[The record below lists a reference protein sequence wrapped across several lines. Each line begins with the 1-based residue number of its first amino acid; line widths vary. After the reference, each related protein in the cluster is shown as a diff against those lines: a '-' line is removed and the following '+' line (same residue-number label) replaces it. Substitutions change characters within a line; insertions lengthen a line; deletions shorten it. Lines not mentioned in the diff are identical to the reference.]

1 MYSFA
6 YHRPATLAEA
16 VDLLADGDEAR
27 LLAGGQTLIATMKQ
41 RLASPDSLIDLKGIA
56 GLSGIKEQGGGLLVG
71 ALTRHAEVASSPLVR
86 QTIPAL
92 AELAETIGDPQVRN
106 RGTLGGSVANNDP
119 AADYPAAV
127 LGLGAVVHTNERQ
140 IAADHFFTGLFDTDL
155 VRGEIVTGVWFPF
168 PQRAAYVKFA
178 NPASRFALVGVFVAQ
193 TTGGVRVAVTGAGPC
208 VYRLTEAERLLQ
220 ESFTSEALE
229 SFRVPAF
236 GLTSDIHADAAY
248 RAHLVS
254 VITRRAVAAALR

>member
-16 VDLLADGDEAR
+16 ADLLGEGDETR

-56 GLSGIKEQGGGLLVG
+56 GLSDIKQEDGGLSIG
-71 ALTRHAEVASSPLVR
+71 ALTRHADVASSPLVR
-86 QTIPAL
+86 KTIPAL
-92 AELAETIGDPQVRN
+92 AALAETIGDPQVRN
-106 RGTLGGSVANNDP
+106 RGTLGGSIANNDP

-140 IAADHFFTGLFDTDL
+140 IAADGFFTGMFDTDL
-155 VRGEIVTGVWFPF
+155 VRGEIVTGVWFPI

-193 TTGGVRVAVTGAGPC
+193 TADGVRVAVTGAAPC
-208 VYRLTEAERLLQ
+208 VYRLSEAERLLQ
-220 ESFTSEALE
+220 EEFTPGALDG
-229 SFRVPAF
+229 FRVPAL
-236 GLTSDIHADAAY
+236 GLNNDIHADAAY
-248 RAHLVS
+248 RAHLVP
-254 VITRRAVAAALR
+254 VIARRAVAAALR